1 MAFNCTCCI
10 VAFWRKKNSRIN
22 EGLGKGINE
31 FKKGKNESEDKS
43 EEN

>member
-1 MAFNCTCCI
+1 MGDNIIIPMAIKILATTKSI
-10 VAFWRKKNSRIN
+10 IK
-22 EGLGKGINE
+22 KGINE